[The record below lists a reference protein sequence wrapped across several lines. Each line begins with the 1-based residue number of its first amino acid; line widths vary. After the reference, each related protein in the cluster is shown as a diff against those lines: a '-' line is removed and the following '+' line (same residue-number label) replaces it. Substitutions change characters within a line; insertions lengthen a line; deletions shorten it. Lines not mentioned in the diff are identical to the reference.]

1 MSLFTNVLN
10 VSLLVTLVLAL
21 GLSGAALGLFTHNNI
36 FGVCLLNATLDE
48 SAIITDQIDGNQ
60 KLCNA
65 SLAGYIIAS
74 ICIAV
79 VTMMEFNRLVY
90 GKAAK

>member
-1 MSLFTNVLN
+1 MPLLSSILNAVL
-10 VSLLVTLVLAL
+10 LIILIIAL
-21 GLSGAALGLFTHNNI
+21 GLSGTAFGLFAHNN
-36 FGVCLLNATLDE
+36 VSRLCVLNVNNDAPN
-48 SAIITDQIDGNQ
+48 GNT

-90 GKAAK
+90 GRTTK

>member
-10 VSLLVTLVLAL
+10 VSLLITLVIAL
-21 GLSGAALGLFTHNNI
+21 GLSGAALGLFAHNNVS
-36 FGVCLLNATLDE
+36 GVCLLNITLDE
-48 SAIITDQIDGNQ
+48 SALTGRIGNT

-90 GKAAK
+90 GRTAK

>member
-21 GLSGAALGLFTHNNI
+21 GLSGAALGLFTHNNNVP
-36 FGVCLLNATLDE
+36 GVCVLNLTLD
-48 SAIITDQIDGNQ
+48 SNDQTGNQ

-90 GKAAK
+90 GRAAK